1 MSNIHEVDFH
11 TYCET
16 CKYKDN
22 KEDDVNSPCYE
33 CLDEPVN
40 VDSRKPLYYDKAD
53 QSRKKHIL

>member
-1 MSNIHEVDFH
+1 MGNIHEVDFH

-40 VDSRKPLYYDKAD
+40 VDSRRPLYYDKAD
-53 QSRKKHIL
+53 